1 MPIASAA
8 VYYRDHTNLTED
20 FAHALVAHL
29 NRLRAESHPHDPPVD
44 PANVWGQ
51 MQHLPPH
58 LELDFWT
65 VEEAGQIVAHART
78 QLFNSGE
85 NQHLAELELLV
96 SPAARGRGL
105 GRTLLGNVAQ
115 AMQARG
121 RTLLITQTNDRV
133 PAGDTF
139 ARRYGFQPGLSNH
152 VNRMQL
158 ADIPDGLLEAWTTR
172 PDDGYTL
179 EVWADGVPEADLDAY
194 AELLNVMN
202 SAPRD
207 DLDVED
213 QRTTPEEVR
222 SMERLA
228 RAGGR
233 QVLTAVVRAPGGTLA
248 GLTDLSWRPAQP
260 GIVAQ
265 GNTGV
270 WPEHRGHSLGRW
282 LKAAN
287 IREMQ
292 RLNPHATEIRTQNA
306 DSNGPMLK
314 INTDLGFRPLMAST
328 VWQGNVTEILESLGS
343 NPDREI

>member
-1 MPIASAA
+1 MTVTAA
-8 VYYRDHTNLTED
+8 QHRDHTALTEE
-20 FAHALVAHL
+20 FAQALVAHL
-29 NRLRAESHPHDPPVD
+29 NRLRAESHPDDPPVD

-96 SPAARGRGL
+96 APGARRRGL
-105 GRTLLGNVAQ
+105 GGDLLRLAAQ
-115 AMQARG
+115 SMQARG
-121 RTLLITQTNDRV
+121 RTLLIAQTTDRV
-133 PAGDTF
+133 PAGEVF

-152 VNRMQL
+152 VNRLLL

-179 EVWADGVPEADLDAY
+179 EVWADGVPDADLDAY
-194 AELLNVMN
+194 AQLLNVMN

-207 DLDVED
+207 GLDVED

-233 QVLTAVVRAPGGTLA
+233 QTLTAVIRAPDGTLA
-248 GLTDLSWRPAQP
+248 GLTDLSWRPAQR

-270 WPEHRGHSLGRW
+270 RPEHRGHGLGGW

-287 IREMQ
+287 ICEMQ

-314 INTDLGFRPLMAST
+314 INAALGVRPFMAST
-328 VWQGNVTEILESLGS
+328 VWRANVTLVLDSPERSTAR
-343 NPDREI
+343 P

>member
-1 MPIASAA
+1 MTATSAA
-8 VYYRDHTNLTED
+8 RHRDQTALTED

-65 VEEAGQIVAHART
+65 VEEDGQIMAHVRT
-78 QLFNSGE
+78 QLFNTGD

-96 SPAARGRGL
+96 APGARRRGL
-105 GRTLLGNVAQ
+105 GGDLLRLAAQ
-115 AMQARG
+115 SMQSRG
-121 RTLLITQTNDRV
+121 RTLLIAQTNNRV
-133 PAGDTF
+133 PAGEVF
-139 ARRYGFQPGLSNH
+139 ARRSGFQSGLSNH
-152 VNRMQL
+152 VNSLRL

-179 EVWADGVPEADLDAY
+179 EVWVDGVPDADLNAY

-207 DLDVED
+207 DLNVED
-213 QRTTPEEVR
+213 HRTTPQEVR

-233 QVLTAVVRAPGGTLA
+233 QVLTAVVRAPDGTLA

-260 GIVAQ
+260 GIVSQ

-270 WPEHRGHSLGRW
+270 RSEHRGHGLGGW

-287 IREMQ
+287 IREVQ
-292 RLNPHATEIRTQNA
+292 RLNPAATEIRTQNA

-314 INTDLGFRPLMAST
+314 INAALGFRPFMAST
-328 VWQGNVTEILESLGS
+328 VWQGAVNAVLESLEG
-343 NPDREI
+343 RLT

>member
-1 MPIASAA
+1 MTTFSAA
-8 VYYRDHTNLTED
+8 VQHRDHTALSEE
-20 FAHALVAHL
+20 FAQVLVAHL

-51 MQHLPPH
+51 MQHLPPV

-65 VEEAGQIVAHART
+65 VEEGGVIVAHART
-78 QLFNSGE
+78 QLLTVGD
-85 NQHLAELELLV
+85 NQHLAELELMV

-105 GRTLLGNVAQ
+105 GRTLLDHAAR
-115 AMQARG
+115 AMRERG

-133 PAGDTF
+133 PAGEAF
-139 ARRYGFQPGLSNH
+139 ARRAGFQPGLSNH
-152 VNRMQL
+152 VNRL
-158 ADIPDGLLEAWTTR
+158 LLSDIPDGLLDAWTTR

-179 EVWADGVPEADLDAY
+179 EVWTDGVPDADLEAY

-207 DLDVED
+207 DLDLED
-213 QRTTPEEVR
+213 HRTTPEEVR
-222 SMERLA
+222 SMETLA

-233 QVLTAVVRAPGGTLA
+233 VTVVAVVRAPDGTLA
-248 GLTDLSWRPAQP
+248 GLTDVSWRPAQP
-260 GIVAQ
+260 GIVSQ

-270 WPEHRGHSLGRW
+270 LPAHRGHQLGRW

-287 IREMQ
+287 VREVV
-292 RLNPHATEIRTQNA
+292 RLNPQATEIRTQNA

-314 INTDLGFRPLMAST
+314 INTDLGFRPFMAST
-328 VWQGNVTEILESLGS
+328 VWQGAVADVLSGLER
-343 NPDREI
+343 N

>member
-1 MPIASAA
+1 MTVIAAA
-8 VYYRDHTNLTED
+8 QHRDQTNLTED
-20 FAHALVAHL
+20 FAHALAAHL

-51 MQHLPPH
+51 MQHLPPA

-65 VEEAGQIVAHART
+65 VEETGQIVAHART
-78 QLFNSGE
+78 QLFNTGD
-85 NQHLAELELLV
+85 NQHLVELELLV

-105 GRTLLGNVAQ
+105 GRTLLGHVAQ
-115 AMQARG
+115 AMQVRG

-139 ARRYGFQPGLSNH
+139 AARFGFQPGLRHH
-152 VNRMQL
+152 VNRL
-158 ADIPDGLLEAWTTR
+158 LLSDIPDGLLEAWTTR

-179 EVWADGVPEADLDAY
+179 EVWVDGVPDADLDAY

-207 DLDVED
+207 DLNVED
-213 QRTTPEEVR
+213 HRTTPEEVR

-233 QVLTAVVRAPGGTLA
+233 QTLTAVIRAPDGTLA

-270 WPEHRGHSLGRW
+270 RPEHRGRGLGGW

-287 IREMQ
+287 IREVQ
-292 RLNPHATEIRTQNA
+292 RLNPAATEIRTQNA

-314 INTDLGFRPLMAST
+314 INAALGFRPFMAST
-328 VWQGNVTEILESLGS
+328 VWQGAVNAVLESLE
-343 NPDREI
+343 RRLA